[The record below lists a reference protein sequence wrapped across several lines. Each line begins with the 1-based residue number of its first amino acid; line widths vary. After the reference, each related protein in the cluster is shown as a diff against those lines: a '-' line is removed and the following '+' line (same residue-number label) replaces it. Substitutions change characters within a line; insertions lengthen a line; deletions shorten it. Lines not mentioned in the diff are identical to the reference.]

1 MTRCTR
7 SVPARAAGVATTIKV
22 QTAPVKAP
30 SRLSFSL
37 ALVLCAAVGAASCG
51 REIGDEC
58 VTPADCNPNGS
69 RACDTS
75 QPGGYCTIIGCDATS
90 CPEEAVCIRYFPAEF
105 LTLPCNPCCEDWPAQ
120 SPPPPG
126 CAADSCPNGPL
137 DECTADEISPRAR
150 VRPAIDRAPVLCQGL
165 RQQRRLSWRLRV
177 PAGGNTRQPGADDV
191 GEPDGPVL
199 RPNRA
204 LTPKPARGAAEN
216 RACAW
221 LSSRSWSCWR
231 RRRPRAPARPSTAS
245 ST

>member
-1 MTRCTR
+1 
-7 SVPARAAGVATTIKV
+7 VATTIKV

-30 SRLSFSL
+30 SCLASFSL
-37 ALVLCAAVGAASCG
+37 ALVVCAAVGAASCG

-126 CAADSCPNGPL
+126 CAADSCPNGSL
-137 DECTADEISPRAR
+137 DECTADEICLERVCAPRSTE
-150 VRPAIDRAPVLCQGL
+150 
-165 RQQRRLSWRLRV
+165 RRFCAKSCDSNDDCRGGYECRL
-177 PAGGNTRQPGADDV
+177 AGTRGS
-191 GEPDGPVL
+191 L
-199 RPNRA
+199 A
-204 LTPKPARGAAEN
+204 LTSSVNPVARF
-216 RACAW
+216 CA
-221 LSSRSWSCWR
+221 
-231 RRRPRAPARPSTAS
+231 PIAP
-245 ST
+245 

>member
-1 MTRCTR
+1 MSGNGRKGWLGHLKRSRKTMTRVTR

-30 SRLSFSL
+30 SRLASFSL

-137 DECTADEISPRAR
+137 DECTADELCLERVCAPRSTE
-150 VRPAIDRAPVLCQGL
+150 
-165 RQQRRLSWRLRV
+165 RRFCAKGCGSNDDCRGGYECRL
-177 PAGGNTRQPGADDV
+177 AGTRGS
-191 GEPDGPVL
+191 L
-199 RPNRA
+199 A
-204 LTPKPARGAAEN
+204 LTSSVNPMARF
-216 RACAW
+216 CA
-221 LSSRSWSCWR
+221 
-231 RRRPRAPARPSTAS
+231 PIAP
-245 ST
+245 